1 MGLALH
7 PGLAVLAPLV
17 GTWSGPGRGHYPTIT
32 PFAYDETVTFVAP
45 PGKPFLAY
53 TQRTTAADDG
63 RPLHAEAGYWRNP
76 APGRVEL
83 VLAHPTG
90 LVEVD
95 EGEVVPGAPEDG
107 GTLTIRLRSVTVA
120 GTGSAKEVTA
130 VERDVT
136 VAGDVLRYDVRMAAV
151 GRPLT
156 HHLAAELRRQG

>member
-1 MGLALH
+1 MAVALH
-7 PGLAVLAPLV
+7 PELAVLAPLV
-17 GTWSGPGRGHYPTIT
+17 GTWSGTGHGHYPTIT
-32 PFAYDETVTFVAP
+32 PFSYHETVMFVAP

-53 TQRTTAADDG
+53 TQRTAAADDG

-76 APGRVEL
+76 GPGRVEL

-95 EGEVVPGAPEDG
+95 EGDVVAAPSGDA
-107 GTLTIRLRSVTVA
+107 GTLAIRLRSVTVA
-120 GTGSAKEVTA
+120 GTGSAKPVTA

-136 VAGDVLRYDVRMAAV
+136 VAGDVLRYDVRMAAM

-156 HHLAAELRRQG
+156 HHLSAELRRQD

>member
-1 MGLALH
+1 MAVALH
-7 PGLAVLAPLV
+7 PDVAVLAALV
-17 GTWSGPGRGHYPTIT
+17 GTWTGRGHGRYPTIT
-32 PFAYDETVTFVAP
+32 PFSYDETVTFVAP

-53 TQRTTAADDG
+53 TQRTAAADDG

-76 APGRVEL
+76 GPGRVEL

-95 EGEVVPGAPEDG
+95 EGEVAPASGGDG

-120 GTGSAKEVTA
+120 GTGSAKQVTA

-136 VAGDVLRYDVRMAAV
+136 VAGDVLRYDIRMAAV
-151 GRPLT
+151 GQPLT
-156 HHLAAELRRQG
+156 HHLSAELRRQD